1 MRPHE
6 PTVPGI
12 TGTPANSPTTTGSGP
27 GARGDAAAVVV
38 SYSGAT
44 ATGAPR
50 PATGAG
56 LEPGGGT
63 APAEA
68 PEPARSIDVA
78 VVQFAP
84 YTDKDANL
92 AMLREQVRAAAEY
105 GARVV
110 VAPEYSMFAVTRLD
124 RRVIDAAEPITG
136 PWVDSVRGLAAEFG
150 VHLVAG
156 VVEAPG
162 GGETEHIYNTLVAAA
177 PDAEFAAVYRKVHL
191 YDAFGF
197 RESEVVLPGEITDPA
212 VFAVD
217 DVVFGLQTCF
227 DLRFPEGCRR
237 VAAAGAHVLLLPAQ
251 WIPGPAKVD
260 QWTTLLRARAIENT
274 VYVAAADQAV
284 PRGAGASMIVDP
296 AGTLLAELGETTGI
310 ATARVDLA
318 HLEQVRTTNP
328 SLSLRRFSVEPG

>member
-1 MRPHE
+1 MQPHE
-6 PTVPGI
+6 PTVPDV
-12 TGTPANSPTTTGSGP
+12 TGAPANSATTTGSEP
-27 GARGDAAAVVV
+27 GARGEATSVVV

-44 ATGAPR
+44 AAGAPR
-50 PATGAG
+50 PPAAG
-56 LEPGGGT
+56 LEPGGAA
-63 APAEA
+63 APAET
-68 PEPARSIDVA
+68 PEPAPSLDVA
-78 VVQFAP
+78 VVQFGP

-92 AMLREQVRAAAEY
+92 ATLREQVRAAAEH

-124 RRVIDAAEPITG
+124 RRVVEAAEPITG
-136 PWVDSVRGLAAEFG
+136 PWVDGLRGLAAEFG

-162 GGETEHIYNTLVAAA
+162 GGESDRIYNTLVAAA

-197 RESEVVLPGEITDPA
+197 RESDVVLPGEITHPA
-212 VFAVD
+212 VFTVD
-217 DVVFGLQTCF
+217 GVVFGLQTCF

-274 VYVAAADQAV
+274 VYVAAADQAG

-296 AGTLLAELGETTGI
+296 AGTLLAELGETAGI

-318 HLEQVRTTNP
+318 HLEQVRATNP
-328 SLSLRRFSVEPG
+328 SLSLRRFTVEPG